1 MFQGISVRK
10 RPLQLVLSVVAIAG
24 SVVGAWFVIDSS
36 KITEVYLVTTSD
48 LASGSALLESELE
61 TADLALFQIGA
72 SYLQPG
78 ELPEG
83 SYLIRSVSAGEAI
96 PRSSVTTQL
105 LDDFSNIVLTPSVEL
120 SGALAPGSR
129 VSVWASPALDYQ
141 SFGEPSI
148 AALDVEVV
156 AIREP
161 EGSFAQA
168 GKSVE
173 LRVPMASIQ
182 SLLRAM
188 ANGDAIALM
197 ASSSTLGN

>member
-1 MFQGISVRK
+1 MFYNKSARK
-10 RPLQLVLSVVAIAG
+10 RPLQLALSVVAIAG
-24 SVVGAWFVIDSS
+24 SVVGAWFVIESS
-36 KITEVYLVTTSD
+36 KITEVYLVTQRD
-48 LASGSALLESELE
+48 MASGSALVELE
-61 TADLALFQIGA
+61 LQTADLALFSIGS

-78 ELPEG
+78 EIPEG
-83 SYLIRSVSAGEAI
+83 AYLTRSISAGEAI
-96 PRSSVTTQL
+96 PRNSVTTQQ
-105 LDDFSNIVLTPSVEL
+105 LDDWSNIVLTPSVEL
-120 SGALAPGSR
+120 SGAIAAGST
-129 VSVWASPALDYQ
+129 VSVWSSPALDYQ
-141 SFGEPSI
+141 SFGEPTI

-173 LRVPMASIQ
+173 LRVPIASIQ

-197 ASSSTLGN
+197 ASSATLGN

>member
-1 MFQGISVRK
+1 MSRRTTVRK
-10 RPLQLVLSVVAIAG
+10 RPVQLALSTLAIAG
-24 SVVGAWFVIDSS
+24 SVVGAWFVIESS
-36 KITEVYLVTTSD
+36 KITEVYLVTSRD
-48 LASGSALLESELE
+48 MASGSALLETELG
-61 TADLALFQIGA
+61 TAELALSSIGS

-78 ELPEG
+78 EVPDG
-83 SYLIRSVSAGEAI
+83 SYLTRSLSAGEAI

-105 LDDFSNIVLTPSVEL
+105 LDDFSNIVLTPAVEL
-120 SGALAPGSR
+120 SGQIAPGSR

-173 LRVPMASIQ
+173 LRVPIASIQ

>member
-1 MFQGISVRK
+1 MFQGKSVRK
-10 RPLQLVLSVVAIAG
+10 RPLQLVLSVVAIAS

-48 LASGSALLESELE
+48 LASGSALLESELA

>member
-1 MFQGISVRK
+1 M
-10 RPLQLVLSVVAIAG
+10 
-24 SVVGAWFVIDSS
+24 
-36 KITEVYLVTTSD
+36 
-48 LASGSALLESELE
+48 ASGSALVELELE
-61 TADLALFQIGA
+61 TADLALFSIGT

-78 ELPEG
+78 EIPEG
-83 SYLIRSVSAGEAI
+83 AYLTRSISAGEAI
-96 PRSSVTTQL
+96 PRNSVTTQQ
-105 LDDFSNIVLTPSVEL
+105 LDDWSNIVLTPSVEL
-120 SGALAPGSR
+120 SGAIAAGSK
-129 VSVWASPALDYQ
+129 VSVWSSPALDYQ
-141 SFGEPSI
+141 SFGEPTI

-173 LRVPMASIQ
+173 LRVPIAYIQ

>member
-1 MFQGISVRK
+1 MLYSKSARK
-10 RPLQLVLSVVAIAG
+10 RPLQLALSAVAIAG
-24 SVVGAWFVIDSS
+24 SVVGAWFVIESS
-36 KITEVYLVTTSD
+36 KITEVYLVTNSD
-48 LASGSALLESELE
+48 MASGSALVEPELQ
-61 TADLALFQIGA
+61 TADLALFSIGT

-78 ELPEG
+78 EIPEG
-83 SYLIRSVSAGEAI
+83 AYLTRSISAGEAI
-96 PRSSVTTQL
+96 PRNSVTTQQ
-105 LDDFSNIVLTPSVEL
+105 LDDWSNIVLTPSVEL
-120 SGALAPGSR
+120 SGAIAAGSK
-129 VSVWASPALDYQ
+129 VSVWSSPALDYQ
-141 SFGEPSI
+141 SFGEPTI

-173 LRVPMASIQ
+173 LRVPIASIQ